1 MGGGPEMAYGPK
13 KLPYDEGD
21 PVPPGYH
28 VDTSVRKGL
37 VIGGAATF
45 GAIYLV
51 TALTAGLIQSVSSS
65 VDGGDAEEVTPLYIP
80 VAGPFVAM
88 ATLDATGGGIVAL
101 ALLGVGQAAGVGMF
115 ITGFAAQESVLMRND
130 VGAAQKPRIRLS
142 PTVGKGDPGLSL
154 VGSF

>member
-1 MGGGPEMAYGPK
+1 MGAGPEMALGPK

-28 VDTSVRKGL
+28 VDTSIRKGL
-37 VIGGAATF
+37 VIGGAVTF
-45 GAIYLV
+45 GAIYLI
-51 TALTAGLIQSVSSS
+51 TALTAGLIQSVADTVNSE
-65 VDGGDAEEVTPLYIP
+65 AEEVTPLYIP

-88 ATLDATGGGIVAL
+88 ATLNAEGGGIVAL

-115 ITGFAAQESVLMRND
+115 ITGLAAQQTELVRND
-130 VGAAQKPRIRLS
+130 VGANDKPRIHLA
-142 PTVGKGDPGLSL
+142 PLVGKGQQGLSV